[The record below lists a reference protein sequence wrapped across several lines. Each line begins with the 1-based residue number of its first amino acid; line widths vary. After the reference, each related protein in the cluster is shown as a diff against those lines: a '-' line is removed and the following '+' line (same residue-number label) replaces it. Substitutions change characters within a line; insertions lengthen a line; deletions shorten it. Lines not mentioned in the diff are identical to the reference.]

1 MFETVTQRKLFCR
14 CFFGCFAAA
23 ELLCELVESDGKAGD
38 GAHHAAQH
46 TGDENLSGGQISE
59 SLNALSIGKP
69 EVLITALDGAFFELF
84 D

>member
-46 TGDENLSGGQISE
+46 TGDENLSGGRSASID
-59 SLNALSIGKP
+59 ALSIGNNA
-69 EVLITALDGAFFELF
+69 VHNAALDGAFLNF